1 MKVPRRTALRRVA
14 SLVVVMVVATLAVM
28 GVTSTV
34 AMAASAMTS
43 ATSYE
48 ATTEDGVKVSVGAP
62 QGALPDGATLHV
74 DPVTSDEDV
83 QAVTDEL
90 DDAEVSYDGFAA
102 FDVYFTDADG
112 NEVEPTEAVS
122 VRFELPEGALPESA
136 EDLAVHHLVE
146 AEDGAVDH
154 VKAVAD
160 DAGITDGK
168 IMVEDDSTVS
178 AEFESDGFSVFTVA
192 WGADFEESTSEK
204 DGSAEEK
211 SETGADDRGQ
221 YEKLK
226 SSRSSVSTLADGEG
240 ATLLEETFTEGTFQW
255 GDWTVVGNSAG
266 LTAADRNSEY
276 GIDQGHDTNTDD
288 YIGPNHGDGYLQ
300 LTDASMGQ
308 TGTVLYNT
316 PVQSRLGL
324 DISFVQWQFETKT
337 YDADG
342 IAFYLVDGG
351 ADLTQDTM
359 GPMGEN
365 VGGALGYAAIKAN
378 NRTYEGIEHGVLGVG
393 LDVWGNYSA
402 KETVGG
408 DGTHDSGDKQGSHQ
422 YSVTV
427 RGAGEQDE
435 NGDWTRGYAVID
447 DARVKVDE
455 NYLVTEKPSQSNGQN
470 VEGAANGVQ
479 VNIVISPLDEEG
491 NQYITVRLKRQ
502 NDSNWHTAINNVL
515 LEDQLPELV
524 KFGFTASTG
533 QGTNAHFIRGL
544 EVKTVEQAEPGIM
557 ITKTVQGAQG
567 SAAKIYEAG
576 DQVTY
581 QFTVTNTGS
590 ATLHNVGVTD
600 NDISEAILGGKTTL
614 EPQET
619 TVFTVTHTLT
629 RDDVAGGSFTNVAT
643 ATGYD
648 EAGKQVE
655 DTDDETITT
664 LPSLGEPSHS
674 KRIGYDGNDEYTLAL
689 DVIGRSASATAT
701 SGKPLDVVMIIDR
714 STSMNDPMSGA
725 EEYVKVDA
733 QDVVESHG
741 RMQWHDGFLGFGRGN
756 EAIQDSEGGE
766 YYALVGGEYV
776 PIVEE
781 TDTFNGDGSY
791 SNTSYKEHVRWTLN
805 GTKVDPSSTDFYET
819 QGGGTTTRLQA
830 LKDAANDFVDSAAAL
845 GNADQVRIGI
855 VSFAGTSEDDW
866 QASEIDN
873 ELLTL
878 TEQNVSSLHSTI
890 NGYNPGTGQGTYPE
904 RAFENA
910 ASLFANSQDGA
921 QKVVIFFTDGGPGGG
936 SYGMSSWAIDNDVAD
951 GAIEA
956 AKQVKDL
963 GVTIFSVGVMD
974 EADVTKGVDGASTSA
989 SESDRIN
996 AYMHAVSSN
1005 YPAAMGFTPSEI
1017 GNGGNN
1023 GYYKATTNA
1032 SELQEIFEDIFSQ
1045 TTETA
1050 QYRGVTIHDELSVY
1064 ATADGFIST
1073 EDVGADGFGKVTDG
1087 AYLTV
1092 SKVTLDE
1099 DGNVTSEQPVSTS
1112 EEDYPRKGEDYDIWY
1127 NPETKVVE
1135 LRFADGYALK
1145 ANWKYTLTFKVKP
1158 TQAAYD
1164 AYADDSTYGGN
1175 TGDAGTDLYTE
1186 ASHPESGNFVLN
1198 TSDGKPGFD
1207 SNQYAYVSYRD
1218 GDETLKAEYL
1228 DPVLQVHPLMVEG
1241 EAALQVTKT
1250 VKGHALEAN
1259 AFNFTVTPVEPI
1271 DKTSS
1276 AQESAEFAGFYWDEE
1291 AASHAVSFSNGSHVA
1306 DDGESV
1312 SIREGNNLL
1321 ISPAHAG
1328 NADSKTY
1335 AYEYRE
1341 IPDTSNGEIIFDTN
1355 VYRVEVTVTQ
1365 ENGELTATIK
1375 KYLMNGDTAEN
1386 IGEDVVLTQTYP
1398 SPENPI
1404 SIDFVNEYKDYGLT
1418 IYKYGWKDL
1427 NNNGKVDGEE
1437 SAAPRPGAKFVVT
1450 PVSPDD
1456 GASLGPKETDI
1467 DGNAVFEDGLKEDV
1481 VYAISETWVPSGYDL
1496 AEDQY
1501 FMIDDGVA
1509 YMMERS
1515 NEGVWQKVYVEGEPS
1530 TIPTISGNSYM
1541 FRIEI
1546 GNKETPDLPS
1556 SGSNGTLLMMSTGV
1570 AVVLLAGAYLSKRL
1584 GRHRN

>member
-14 SLVVVMVVATLAVM
+14 SLVAVMVVATLAVM

-62 QGALPDGATLHV
+62 RGALPDGATLHV

-90 DDAEVSYDGFAA
+90 HAAAVSYDGFAA
-102 FDVYFTDADG
+102 FDVYFTDTEG
-112 NEVEPTEAVS
+112 NEVEPNEAVS
-122 VRFELPEGALPESA
+122 VRFELPEGAVPDGA
-136 EDLAVHHLVE
+136 EDLAVHRLAE
-146 AEDGAVDH
+146 AEDGTVDD

-160 DAGITDGK
+160 DADITDGK
-168 IMVEDDSTVS
+168 IMVEDDNTVS

-192 WGADFEESTSEK
+192 WGTNFEESTSEK

-221 YEKLK
+221 DEKLK
-226 SSRSSVSTLADGEG
+226 SSRSSINTLADGEG

-266 LTAADRNSEY
+266 LTAANRDSEY
-276 GIDQGHDTNTDD
+276 GIDQSHDTNTED

-300 LTDASMGQ
+300 LTDASEGQ

-324 DISFVQWQFETKT
+324 NISFVQWQFDTTT
-337 YDADG
+337 YNADG

-365 VGGALGYAAIKAN
+365 VGGALGYAAIRAN
-378 NRTYEGIEHGVLGVG
+378 SRTYEGIEHGVLGVG

-402 KETVGG
+402 KEAVGG
-408 DGTHDSGDKQGSHQ
+408 DGTRDSGDKQGSHQ

-435 NGDWTRGYAVID
+435 NGNWTRGYAVID
-447 DARVKVDE
+447 GARVKVD
-455 NYLVTEKPSQSNGQN
+455 NSYLATNKPSQSNGQN
-470 VEGAANGVQ
+470 VQGAANGVQ

-502 NDSNWHTAINNVL
+502 NDRNWHIAINNVL

-533 QGTNAHFIRGL
+533 EGTNAHFIRGL

-557 ITKTVQGAQG
+557 ITKTVQGAQD

-590 ATLHNVGVTD
+590 ATLYNVGVTD
-600 NDISEAILGGKTTL
+600 NDISEAIQGGKTTL
-614 EPQET
+614 APQET

-725 EEYVKVDA
+725 DQYVKIDA
-733 QDVVESHG
+733 SDVVESSG
-741 RMQWHDGFLGFGRGN
+741 GFRNGYTGTIA
-756 EAIQDSEGGE
+756 EQYTYGGE
-766 YYALVGGEYV
+766 YYALNSQGGYDRIEEITQTHEGTARLVGGSY
-776 PIVEE
+776 EE
-781 TDTFNGDGSY
+781 HLSW
-791 SNTSYKEHVRWTLN
+791 SLN
-805 GTKVDPSSTDFYET
+805 GTTVEPETTDFYEKRE
-819 QGGGTTTRLQA
+819 GGSTTRLQA
-830 LKDAANDFVDSAAAL
+830 LKDAANDFVNSAAAL
-845 GNADQVRIGI
+845 ENSDQVRIGI
-855 VSFAGTSEDDW
+855 VSFAGTSESD
-866 QASEIDN
+866 QNASSIDTN
-873 ELLTL
+873 GMLLNL
-878 TEQNVSSLHSTI
+878 TEQNVSSLHSII
-890 NGYNPGTGQGTYPE
+890 NSYNPGSRQGTYPE
-904 RAFENA
+904 QAFEDS
-910 ASLFANSQDGA
+910 ASLFRSSQEGT

-936 SYGMSSWAIDNDVAD
+936 SNWGGSWTINNEVAD

-963 GVTIFSVGVMD
+963 DVTIFSVGVMD
-974 EADVTKGVDGASTSA
+974 EADVTKGVGGASTSA

-1005 YPAAMGFTPSEI
+1005 YPAATGFTPSEI
-1017 GNGGNN
+1017 GEGGNN

-1045 TTETA
+1045 TTATA
-1050 QYRGVTIHDELSVY
+1050 QYRGVTIHDELSQY
-1064 ATADGFIST
+1064 ATAEGFISI
-1073 EDVGADGFGKVTDG
+1073 EPVSADGFGKVADG

-1092 SKVTLDE
+1092 SRVTLDE
-1099 DGNVTSEQPVSTS
+1099 GGNITSEQPVATS
-1112 EEDYPRKGEDYDIWY
+1112 EEGYPTQGEDYDIWY
-1127 NPETKVVE
+1127 NPSTDVIE
-1135 LRFADGYALK
+1135 LRFAENYALR
-1145 ANWKYTLTFKVKP
+1145 ANWRYTLSFKVKP
-1158 TQAAYD
+1158 TQEAYD
-1164 AYADDSTYGGN
+1164 AYATDSTYGGN
-1175 TGDAGTDLYTE
+1175 TGDTGTDLYTE
-1186 ASHPESGNFVLN
+1186 ASHPSSGDFELN
-1198 TSDGKPGFD
+1198 TSADKPGFD
-1207 SNQYAYVSYRD
+1207 SNNNAYVSYRD
-1218 GDETLKAEYL
+1218 GDETPKAEYL

-1250 VKGHALEAN
+1250 VKGHALESN
-1259 AFNFTVTPVEPI
+1259 TFNFTVTPVKPI
-1271 DKTSS
+1271 DNTSS
-1276 AQESAEFAGFYWDEE
+1276 AQESAKFAGFDWNEE
-1291 AASHAVSFSNGSHVA
+1291 DTSHAVPFSNGSHVGGA
-1306 DDGESV
+1306 GETV

-1328 NADSKTY
+1328 DTDSKTY

-1341 IPDTSNGEIIFDTN
+1341 ISDASNAEVIFDTN
-1355 VYRVEVTVTQ
+1355 VYRVEVTVAQ
-1365 ENGELTATIK
+1365 QNGELTATIK
-1375 KYLMNGDTAEN
+1375 KYLMNGDVPEK
-1386 IGEDVVLTQTYP
+1386 IGEDVVLTQANP

-1456 GASLGPKETDI
+1456 GASLGPKETDV
-1467 DGNAVFEDGLKEDV
+1467 DGNAVFEDGLKEGV
-1481 VYAISETWVPSGYDL
+1481 VYSISETWVPSGYDL

-1509 YMMERS
+1509 YMMERG
-1515 NEGVWQKVYVEGEPS
+1515 NEGVWQKVYVDGEPS

-1570 AVVLLAGAYLSKRL
+1570 AVVLLAGAYLSKRF

>member
-1 MKVPRRTALRRVA
+1 MDGKKRSIMRG
-14 SLVVVMVVATLAVM
+14 TLAVLGTTAAVVLALF
-28 GVTSTV
+28 GVN
-34 AMAASAMTS
+34 ASAAAADGTS
-43 ATSYE
+43 AMGYE
-48 ATTEDGVKVSVGAP
+48 TATESGVKVFVDAP
-62 QGALPDGATLHV
+62 EGALPEDAKLHAELV
-74 DPVTSDEDV
+74 ESEKDT
-83 QAVTDEL
+83 QAVADEL
-90 DDAEVSYDGFAA
+90 EKAEVSYDGFLAL
-102 FDVYFTDADG
+102 DVFFTDADG
-112 NEVEPTEAVS
+112 NEVEPAEPVD
-122 VRFELPEGALPESA
+122 VRFELPEGALPEGA
-136 EDLAVHHLVE
+136 EDLAVHHLAE
-146 AEDGAVDH
+146 AEDGTVDD

-276 GIDQGHDTNTDD
+276 GIDQSHDTNTDD

-324 DISFVQWQFETKT
+324 DISFVQWQFDTKT

-408 DGTHDSGDKQGSHQ
+408 DWTHDSGDKQGSHQ

-470 VEGAANGVQ
+470 VGGAANGVQ

-590 ATLHNVGVTD
+590 ATLYNVGVTD
-600 NDISEAILGGKTTL
+600 NDISEAIQGGKATL
-614 EPQET
+614 APQET

-643 ATGYD
+643 ATGHD

-725 EEYVKVDA
+725 DQYVKIDA
-733 QDVVESHG
+733 SDVVESSGH
-741 RMQWHDGFLGFGRGN
+741 FTYVLGSSI
-756 EAIQDSEGGE
+756 AHQDTYGGE
-766 YYALVGGEYV
+766 YYALNSQGGYDRIEEITQTHEGTAPIVGGSY
-776 PIVEE
+776 EE
-781 TDTFNGDGSY
+781 HLSW
-791 SNTSYKEHVRWTLN
+791 SLN
-805 GTKVDPSSTDFYET
+805 GTTVEPETTDFYEKRE
-819 QGGGTTTRLQA
+819 GGSTTRLQA
-830 LKDAANDFVDSAAAL
+830 LKDAANDFVNSAAAL
-845 GNADQVRIGI
+845 ENSDQVRIGI
-855 VSFAGTSEDDW
+855 VSFAGTSESD
-866 QASEIDN
+866 QNASSIDTGGM
-873 ELLTL
+873 LSL
-878 TEQNVSSLHSTI
+878 TEQNISSLHSII
-890 NGYNPGTGQGTYPE
+890 NSYNPETGQGTYPE
-904 RAFENA
+904 QAFEDS
-910 ASLFANSQDGA
+910 ASLLRSSQEGT

-936 SYGMSSWAIDNDVAD
+936 SNGWDSWKIDNNVAD

-956 AKQVKDL
+956 AKNVKDL

-974 EADVTKGVDGASTSA
+974 EADVNRGVGGASTNA

-1005 YPAAMGFTPSEI
+1005 YPAAMGFTPNEI

-1045 TTETA
+1045 TTATA
-1050 QYRGVTIHDELSVY
+1050 QYRGVTIHDELSQY
-1064 ATADGFIST
+1064 ATAEGFIST
-1073 EDVGADGFGKVTDG
+1073 EPVSADGFGKVTDG

-1092 SKVTLDE
+1092 SRVTLDE
-1099 DGNVTSEQPVSTS
+1099 GGNITSEQPVATS
-1112 EEDYPRKGEDYDIWY
+1112 EEGYPIQGEDYDIWY
-1127 NPETKVVE
+1127 NPNTDVIE
-1135 LRFADGYALK
+1135 LRFAEDYALK
-1145 ANWKYTLTFKVKP
+1145 ANWKYTLVFKVKP

-1164 AYADDSTYGGN
+1164 AYATDNTYGGN
-1175 TGDAGTDLYTE
+1175 TGDTGTDLYTE
-1186 ASHPESGNFVLN
+1186 ASHPSSGDYKLH
-1198 TSDGKPGFD
+1198 TSAEKPGFD
-1207 SNQYAYVSYRD
+1207 SNNYAYVSYSD
-1218 GDETLKAEYL
+1218 GDETPKAEYL

-1250 VKGHALEAN
+1250 VKGHALEPN
-1259 AFNFTVTPVEPI
+1259 TFNFTVTPVEPI
-1271 DKTSS
+1271 DNTSS
-1276 AQESAEFAGFYWDEE
+1276 AQESAEFAGFDWDEE
-1291 AASHAVSFSNGSHVA
+1291 ATSHAVPFSNGSHVGI
-1306 DDGESV
+1306 DGEAV
-1312 SIREGNNLL
+1312 PIREGNNLL

-1328 NADSKTY
+1328 DTDSKTY

-1341 IPDTSNGEIIFDTN
+1341 IPDASNGEVIFDTN
-1355 VYRVEVTVTQ
+1355 VYRVEVTVAQ
-1365 ENGELTATIK
+1365 QNGELTATIK
-1375 KYLMNGDTAEN
+1375 KYLMNGDVPEK
-1386 IGEDVVLTQTYP
+1386 IGEDVVLTQANP

-1467 DGNAVFEDGLKEDV
+1467 DGNAVFEDGLKEGV

-1509 YMMERS
+1509 YMMERG
-1515 NEGVWQKVYVEGEPS
+1515 NEGVWQKVYVDDEPS

-1556 SGSNGTLLMMSTGV
+1556 SGSNGTLVMMSTGFAAIV
-1570 AVVLLAGAYLSKRL
+1570 LAGTYLSKRYGHL
-1584 GRHRN
+1584 WS

>member
-14 SLVVVMVVATLAVM
+14 SLVAVMVVATLAVM

-34 AMAASAMTS
+34 AMAAGAMAS

-90 DDAEVSYDGFAA
+90 DGAEVSYDGFAA
-102 FDVYFTDADG
+102 FDIYFTDADG

-122 VRFELPEGALPESA
+122 VRFELPDGAVPEGA
-136 EDLAVHHLVE
+136 EDLAVHHLAE
-146 AEDGAVDH
+146 AEDGTVDD

-160 DAGITDGK
+160 DADITDGK

-178 AEFESDGFSVFTVA
+178 AEFESDGFSVFTIA

-221 YEKLK
+221 DEKLK
-226 SSRSSVSTLADGEG
+226 SSRSSISTLADGEG

-276 GIDQGHDTNTDD
+276 GIDQRHDTNTDD

-300 LTDASMGQ
+300 LTDASEGQ

-324 DISFVQWQFETKT
+324 DISFVQWQFDTT
-337 YDADG
+337 SYNADG

-365 VGGALGYAAIKAN
+365 VGGALGYAAIRAN
-378 NRTYEGIEHGVLGVG
+378 NRTHEGIEHGVLGVG

-402 KETVGG
+402 KEAVGG
-408 DGTHDSGDKQGSHQ
+408 DWTRDSGDKQGSHQ

-435 NGDWTRGYAVID
+435 NGNWTRGYAVID

-455 NYLVTEKPSQSNGQN
+455 SYLMTNEPSQLNGQN

-491 NQYITVRLKRQ
+491 NQHITVRLKRQ
-502 NDSNWHTAINNVL
+502 DDSNWHTAIDNVL

-590 ATLHNVGVTD
+590 ATLYNVGITD
-600 NDISEAILGGKTTL
+600 NDISEAIQGGKPTL
-614 EPQET
+614 APQET

-714 STSMNDPMSGA
+714 STSMNDSMSGA
-725 EEYVKVDA
+725 EEYVKVAA
-733 QDVVESHG
+733 QDVVESSGHFENG
-741 RMQWHDGFLGFGRGN
+741 YTGTVAH
-756 EAIQDSEGGE
+756 QDTYGGE
-766 YYALVGGEYV
+766 YYALNGQGGYDRIEEITQTHYGTALIVGG
-776 PIVEE
+776 
-781 TDTFNGDGSY
+781 SY
-791 SNTSYKEHVRWTLN
+791 EKHVRWSLN
-805 GTKVDPSSTDFYET
+805 GQTVDPETTDFYEMR
-819 QGGGTTTRLQA
+819 GGGTTTRLQA

-866 QASEIDN
+866 EASEIDN
-873 ELLTL
+873 DLLTL

-936 SYGMSSWAIDNDVAD
+936 SNWGSSWAIDNDVAD

-963 GVTIFSVGVMD
+963 DVTIFSVGVMD

-1045 TTETA
+1045 TTAIA
-1050 QYRGVTIHDELSVY
+1050 QYRGVTIHDELSQY
-1064 ATADGFIST
+1064 ATAEGFITT
-1073 EDVGADGFGKVTDG
+1073 ETVGNDGFGKVTSG

-1127 NPETKVVE
+1127 NPKTKVVE

-1207 SNQYAYVSYRD
+1207 SNQCAYVSYRD
-1218 GDETLKAEYL
+1218 GDETPKAEYL

-1276 AQESAEFAGFYWDEE
+1276 AQESAEFAGFNWNEE
-1291 AASHAVSFSNGSHVA
+1291 ATSHAVPFSNGSHVGG
-1306 DDGESV
+1306 DGETV
-1312 SIREGNNLL
+1312 PIREGNNLL
-1321 ISPAHAG
+1321 ISPAHVG
-1328 NADSKTY
+1328 DTDSKTY

-1341 IPDTSNGEIIFDTN
+1341 ISDASNGEVIFDTN
-1355 VYRVEVTVTQ
+1355 VYRVEVTVAQ
-1365 ENGELTATIK
+1365 QNGELTATIK
-1375 KYLMNGDTAEN
+1375 KYLMNGGVPEK
-1386 IGEDVVLTQTYP
+1386 IGEDVVLTQANP

-1456 GASLGPKETDI
+1456 GTSLGPKETDF

-1509 YMMERS
+1509 YMMERG
-1515 NEGVWQKVYVEGEPS
+1515 NEGVWQKVNVEGEPS
-1530 TIPTISGNSYM
+1530 TIPPISGNSYM

-1570 AVVLLAGAYLSKRL
+1570 AVVLLAGAYLSKRF

>member
-1 MKVPRRTALRRVA
+1 MKVPRRTALRRFA

-43 ATSYE
+43 AASYE

-90 DDAEVSYDGFAA
+90 DEAEVSYDGFAA

-112 NEVEPTEAVS
+112 NEVEPTETVS
-122 VRFELPEGALPESA
+122 VRFELPEGAVPEGA
-136 EDLAVHHLVE
+136 EDLAVHHLAE
-146 AEDGAVDH
+146 AEDGTVDD

-160 DAGITDGK
+160 DADITDGK
-168 IMVEDDSTVS
+168 IMVEDDNTVS

-192 WGADFEESTSEK
+192 WGTNFEESTSEK

-211 SETGADDRGQ
+211 SEIGADDRGQ
-221 YEKLK
+221 DEELK
-226 SSRSSVSTLADGEG
+226 SSRSSISTLADGEG

-276 GIDQGHDTNTDD
+276 GIDQSHDTNTDD

-300 LTDASMGQ
+300 LTDASKGQ

-324 DISFVQWQFETKT
+324 DISFVQWQFDTTT
-337 YDADG
+337 YNADG

-365 VGGALGYAAIKAN
+365 VGGALGYAAIRAN
-378 NRTYEGIEHGVLGVG
+378 NKTYEGIEHGVLGVG

-408 DGTHDSGDKQGSHQ
+408 DGTRDSGDKQGSHQ

-427 RGAGEQDE
+427 RGAGEQDN
-435 NGDWTRGYAVID
+435 NGNWTRGYAVID
-447 DARVKVDE
+447 DARVKVNE
-455 NYLVTEKPSQSNGQN
+455 SYLVTKKPSQSNGQN
-470 VEGAANGVQ
+470 VKGAANGVQ

-502 NDSNWHTAINNVL
+502 SDSNWHTAINNVL

-533 QGTNAHFIRGL
+533 EGTNAHFIRGL

-590 ATLHNVGVTD
+590 TTLHNVGVTD
-600 NDISEAILGGKTTL
+600 NDISEAIQGGKTTL
-614 EPQET
+614 APQET

-629 RDDVAGGSFTNVAT
+629 RDDVADGSFTNVAT
-643 ATGYD
+643 ATGSD

-733 QDVVESHG
+733 QDVVESDG
-741 RMQWHDGFLGFGRGN
+741 TMQWHEGIVGIGRGN
-756 EAIQDSEGGE
+756 EAIQVSEGGE

-781 TDTFNGDGSY
+781 TNTFNGDGWY
-791 SNTSYKEHVRWTLN
+791 SSSSYKKHVRWTLN
-805 GTKVDPSSTDFYET
+805 GTEVDPSSTDFYET
-819 QGGGTTTRLQA
+819 RGGGTTTRLQA

-855 VSFAGTSEDDW
+855 VSFAGTSGDDW
-866 QASEIDN
+866 EASKIDN

-904 RAFENA
+904 RAFGNA
-910 ASLFANSQDGA
+910 ASLFTNSRDGA

-936 SYGMSSWAIDNDVAD
+936 SNWGGSWTIDNEVAD

-963 GVTIFSVGVMD
+963 DVTIFSVGVMD
-974 EADVTKGVDGASTSA
+974 EADVTKGVGGASTSA

-1005 YPAAMGFTPSEI
+1005 YPAATGFTPSEI
-1017 GNGGNN
+1017 GEGGNN

-1045 TTETA
+1045 TTATA
-1050 QYRGVTIHDELSVY
+1050 QYRGVTIHDELSQY
-1064 ATADGFIST
+1064 ATAEGFISI
-1073 EDVGADGFGKVTDG
+1073 EPVSADGFGKVADG

-1092 SKVTLDE
+1092 SRVTLDE
-1099 DGNVTSEQPVSTS
+1099 GGNITSEQPVATS
-1112 EEDYPRKGEDYDIWY
+1112 EEGYPTQGEDYDIWY
-1127 NPETKVVE
+1127 NPSTDVIE
-1135 LRFADGYALK
+1135 LRFAENYALR
-1145 ANWKYTLTFKVKP
+1145 ANWRYTLSFKVKP
-1158 TQAAYD
+1158 TQEAYD
-1164 AYADDSTYGGN
+1164 AYATDSTYGGN
-1175 TGDAGTDLYTE
+1175 TGDTGTDLYTE
-1186 ASHPESGNFVLN
+1186 ASHP
-1198 TSDGKPGFD
+1198 
-1207 SNQYAYVSYRD
+1207 
-1218 GDETLKAEYL
+1218 
-1228 DPVLQVHPLMVEG
+1228 
-1241 EAALQVTKT
+1241 
-1250 VKGHALEAN
+1250 
-1259 AFNFTVTPVEPI
+1259 
-1271 DKTSS
+1271 SS
-1276 AQESAEFAGFYWDEE
+1276 C
-1291 AASHAVSFSNGSHVA
+1291 
-1306 DDGESV
+1306 
-1312 SIREGNNLL
+1312 
-1321 ISPAHAG
+1321 
-1328 NADSKTY
+1328 
-1335 AYEYRE
+1335 
-1341 IPDTSNGEIIFDTN
+1341 
-1355 VYRVEVTVTQ
+1355 
-1365 ENGELTATIK
+1365 
-1375 KYLMNGDTAEN
+1375 
-1386 IGEDVVLTQTYP
+1386 
-1398 SPENPI
+1398 
-1404 SIDFVNEYKDYGLT
+1404 
-1418 IYKYGWKDL
+1418 
-1427 NNNGKVDGEE
+1427 
-1437 SAAPRPGAKFVVT
+1437 
-1450 PVSPDD
+1450 
-1456 GASLGPKETDI
+1456 
-1467 DGNAVFEDGLKEDV
+1467 
-1481 VYAISETWVPSGYDL
+1481 
-1496 AEDQY
+1496 
-1501 FMIDDGVA
+1501 
-1509 YMMERS
+1509 
-1515 NEGVWQKVYVEGEPS
+1515 
-1530 TIPTISGNSYM
+1530 
-1541 FRIEI
+1541 
-1546 GNKETPDLPS
+1546 
-1556 SGSNGTLLMMSTGV
+1556 
-1570 AVVLLAGAYLSKRL
+1570 
-1584 GRHRN
+1584 